1 MQVERSFQF
10 EIGGF
15 GQRSITGSKDSGERV
30 SNAWI
35 IYLRDRDNLAKAE
48 LIPDKLTSLSKEV
61 RKDLPL
67 VCALR

>member
-10 EIGGF
+10 EIGDF